1 LFYSP
6 FYRSMLGLL
15 EKKYKKC
22 KNSHKVATGIMRL
35 NVKISPISYTRVV
48 RGGGQGKLNE
58 IYYYMLHGVSA

>member
-1 LFYSP
+1 
-6 FYRSMLGLL
+6 MLGLL

-48 RGGGQGKLNE
+48 RGEGKLNE